1 MTDGHMTDV
10 TILTQA
16 SCASCVQAK
25 DVLYRL
31 EQEYPLQIREISL
44 DTEEGRGLA
53 AGSGVVFAPGIL
65 IDGRLF
71 SYGRLSEKKL
81 RRHLTNSNQFGRN
94 HHRGSAD
101 A

>member
-1 MTDGHMTDV
+1 MTDGHMTAITV
-10 TILTQA
+10 LTQA

-25 DVLYRL
+25 EVLSRL
-31 EQEYPLQIREISL
+31 GEEYPLQIREVGL

-65 IDGRLF
+65 IDGALF

-81 RRHLTNSNQFGRN
+81 RRHLSRTQPVSSQ
-94 HHRGSAD
+94 D